1 VGVCALKT
9 WKLILTVG
17 LVAALLAGCNN
28 NDSMVQGAGSS
39 GATSSATSVSTSNS
53 ATLSWEA
60 PTTDTNGAALTNLG
74 GYRIYY
80 GSSET
85 GLTQLVSL
93 NSVGTQTYVIDNLTP
108 GTWFFAI
115 RAVTQSGVESAM
127 SDVVS
132 KTIS

>member
-9 WKLILTVG
+9 WKLIFAVG
-17 LVAALLAGCNN
+17 LWAALLAGCNN
-28 NDSMVQGAGSS
+28 NDSMVQSAGASV
-39 GATSSATSVSTSNS
+39 ATSSATSVPTSNA

-60 PTTDTNGAALTNLG
+60 PTTDTNGEPLTNLA

-80 GSSET
+80 GSNESS
-85 GLTQLVSL
+85 LTQLVTL

-115 RAVTQSGVESAM
+115 RAVAENGVESAM

-132 KTIS
+132 KTIG

>member
-1 VGVCALKT
+1 MGVCALKT
-9 WKLILTVG
+9 WKLTLAVG

-28 NDSMVQGAGSS
+28 NDSMVQGVGSS
-39 GATSSATSVSTSNS
+39 SGTASASSVPTDSS

-60 PTTDTNGAALTNLG
+60 PTTDTNGSALTNLA

-93 NSVGTQTYVIDNLTP
+93 DTVSTQTYVIDNLTP

-115 RAVTQSGVESAM
+115 RAVTENGVESAM

>member
-1 VGVCALKT
+1 LKT
-9 WKLILTVG
+9 WKLILAVA

-28 NDSMVQGAGSS
+28 NDSMMQGVGSS
-39 GATSSATSVSTSNS
+39 SGTASASSVPTDNA

-60 PTTDTNGAALTNLG
+60 PTTDTNGAALTNLA

-93 NSVGTQTYVIDNLTP
+93 DTVSTQTYVIDNLTP

-115 RAVTQSGVESAM
+115 RAVTENGVESAM

>member
-9 WKLILTVG
+9 WKLILAVA

-28 NDSMVQGAGSS
+28 NDSMMQGVGSS
-39 GATSSATSVSTSNS
+39 SGTASASSVPTDNA

-60 PTTDTNGAALTNLG
+60 PTTDTNGAALTNLA

-93 NSVGTQTYVIDNLTP
+93 DTVSTQTYVIDNLTP

-115 RAVTQSGVESAM
+115 RAVTENGVESAM

>member
-1 VGVCALKT
+1 MFAVGV
-9 WKLILTVG
+9 
-17 LVAALLAGCNN
+17 VATLLAGCNDN
-28 NDSMVQGAGSS
+28 GSLVQGAGSS
-39 GATSSATSVSTSNS
+39 SGTASATSVPTSNS
-53 ATLSWEA
+53 ATLAWEA
-60 PTTDTNGAALTNLG
+60 PTTDTNGAALTNLA

-93 NSVGTQTYVIDNLTP
+93 NTVGTQTYVIDNLTP

-115 RAVTQSGVESAM
+115 RAVTQTGVESAM

-132 KTIS
+132 KIIS

>member
-1 VGVCALKT
+1 LKT
-9 WKLILTVG
+9 WKLILAAG

-28 NDSMVQGAGSS
+28 HDSMVQGAGSS
-39 GATSSATSVSTSNS
+39 SATSSATSVPTSDS

-60 PTTDTNGAALTNLG
+60 PTTDTNGAPLTNLA
-74 GYRIYY
+74 GYHIYY

-115 RAVTQSGVESAM
+115 RAVTQNGVESAM

>member
-1 VGVCALKT
+1 MFA
-9 WKLILTVG
+9 VG

-28 NDSMVQGAGSS
+28 NDSMVQGVGSS
-39 GATSSATSVSTSNS
+39 SGTASASSVPTDSS

-60 PTTDTNGAALTNLG
+60 PTTDTNGSALTNLA

-93 NSVGTQTYVIDNLTP
+93 DTVSTQTYVIDNLTP

-115 RAVTQSGVESAM
+115 RAVTENGVESAM

>member
-1 VGVCALKT
+1 MFA
-9 WKLILTVG
+9 VG

-28 NDSMVQGAGSS
+28 NDSMVQGVGSS
-39 GATSSATSVSTSNS
+39 SGTASASSVPTDSS

-60 PTTDTNGAALTNLG
+60 PTTDTNGAALTNLA

-85 GLTQLVSL
+85 RLTQLVSL
-93 NSVGTQTYVIDNLTP
+93 HTASTQTYVIDNLPP

-115 RAVTQSGVESAM
+115 RAVTENGVESAM

>member
-1 VGVCALKT
+1 MGVCALKT
-9 WKLILTVG
+9 WKLILAVA

-28 NDSMVQGAGSS
+28 NDSMMQGVGSS
-39 GATSSATSVSTSNS
+39 SGTASASSVPTDNA

-60 PTTDTNGAALTNLG
+60 PTTDTNGAALTNLA

-93 NSVGTQTYVIDNLTP
+93 DTVSTQTYVIDNLTP

-115 RAVTQSGVESAM
+115 RAVTENGVESAM